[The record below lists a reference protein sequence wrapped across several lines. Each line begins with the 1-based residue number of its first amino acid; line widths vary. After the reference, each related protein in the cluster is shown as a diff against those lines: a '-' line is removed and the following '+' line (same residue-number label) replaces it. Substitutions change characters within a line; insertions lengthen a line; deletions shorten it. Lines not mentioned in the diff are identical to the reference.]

1 MSVSFVKAA
10 HVLERALRGW
20 PGTQKQAASVQ
31 AVSKP
36 IIDTALSLIALA
48 LLSPLMLLSAL
59 AIKFDSAGPIV
70 FRQRRVGVDG
80 KTFLIYKFRTMSV
93 TEDGPGIQQAQ
104 RDDPRVTRIGRMLRR
119 SSIDELP
126 QLFNVL
132 KGEMSIVGPR
142 PHAVAHDKY
151 YAACIPDYVSR
162 NRIKPGITGWAQ
174 VSGRR
179 GETQTILDMEM
190 RIRLDRWYIDNR
202 SISLDFKIIWLTL
215 FEVFGNDAY

>member
-1 MSVSFVKAA
+1 M
-10 HVLERALRGW
+10 
-20 PGTQKQAASVQ
+20 
-31 AVSKP
+31 
-36 IIDTALSLIALA
+36 
-48 LLSPLMLLSAL
+48 
-59 AIKFDSAGPIV
+59 
-70 FRQRRVGVDG
+70 
-80 KTFLIYKFRTMSV
+80 IYKFRTMSV